1 MKELTILQAES
12 VNGGGI
18 CNAATVAGAVV
29 AVADGAVALGWLAL
43 NPLGRGILIGA
54 SVGIALFGAYCI
66 FE

>member
-1 MKELTILQAES
+1 MKELTFLQAES

-43 NPLGRGILIGA
+43 NPAGVGILAGA
-54 SVGIALFGAYCI
+54 SVGLAAVGVYCM
-66 FE
+66 FT